1 MVVSIIIM
9 NEFESK
15 FKARLK
21 KVSQELNSIEDFLRE
36 NGIDIP
42 NQNITLESDE
52 KIWIPRG
59 YIRTVQYYEH
69 KYRLHDLLGD
79 EILAKNIAYALQAS
93 DFFNYMLNRFRIEL
107 SVGKVFFKYAIIN
120 IFSVVESLLYGIIN
134 KCHSHCSLDDR
145 VCKNNVGCDFYFKK
159 ANKYSFKNLLQILSQ
174 KGLVRMP
181 DEIQDKLLELK
192 ALRDNIHLWD
202 VKDKDYF
209 NDNYNLTNYNFLVRV
224 LQVLKEDLN
233 DSLEVFEYNRNNNCN
248 KC

>member
-1 MVVSIIIM
+1 MGK
-9 NEFESK
+9 FESE

-21 KVSQELNSIEDFLRE
+21 EVSKELNRIEDFLRE

-42 NQNITLESDE
+42 NQNIALESHE

-59 YIRTVQYYEH
+59 YIRTVQYYEQ
-69 KYRLHDLLGD
+69 KYRLHDLLED

-107 SVGKVFFKYAIIN
+107 SVGKVFFKHAIIN
-120 IFSVVESLLYGIIN
+120 IFSVIESLLYGIIN
-134 KCHSHCSLDDR
+134 KCHSHCTLNGR
-145 VCKNNVGCDFYFKK
+145 VCKNNISCDFYFKK
-159 ANKYSFKNLLQILSQ
+159 ANKYSFKNLVQLLRQ

-209 NDNYNLTNYNFLVRV
+209 NDSYNLTNYNFLVRV

-233 DSLEVFEYNRNNNCN
+233 DSLEDFESTRSNNCN